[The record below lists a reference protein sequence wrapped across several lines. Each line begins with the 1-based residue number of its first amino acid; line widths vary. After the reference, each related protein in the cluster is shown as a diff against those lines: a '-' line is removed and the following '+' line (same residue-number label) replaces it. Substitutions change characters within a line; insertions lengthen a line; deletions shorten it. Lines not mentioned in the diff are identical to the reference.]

1 VEKPERIKERTTVNV
16 ERIKEIKSSVNVEN
30 NKYYTNKLKIA
41 V

>member
-1 VEKPERIKERTTVNV
+1 VEKPERIK